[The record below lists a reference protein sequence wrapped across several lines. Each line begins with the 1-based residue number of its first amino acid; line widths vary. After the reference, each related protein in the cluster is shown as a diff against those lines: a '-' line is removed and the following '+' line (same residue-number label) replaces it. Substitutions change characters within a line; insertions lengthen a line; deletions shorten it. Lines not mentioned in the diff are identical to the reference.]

1 MTKFEQYWK
10 NDDMLKNYPKKVAKK
25 FYDKFFSL
33 ETIGVRK
40 YKKLYNQP
48 LRPTK
53 LKINCVDFVNE
64 VQQYKTCFQKW
75 GNKTDKGQRWGLPL
89 VNETGVIDEPDDTI
103 QPLDELYFETGKLL
117 MDVEITE
124 KTVACMMESLEP
136 LRKLYPYM
144 IRSAVLKWHWGAG
157 FSRHRD
163 IELPANHLRLWGTM
177 SDKMILKI
185 DDEEM
190 RDIEPGRIYLID
202 VSKFHEGISKQN
214 HLYQL
219 FLGVNLDAY
228 DTLEKICFD

>member
-1 MTKFEQYWK
+1 VNKFEQYWK

-33 ETIGVRK
+33 DTIGIRK

-48 LRPTK
+48 LRKTK
-53 LKINCVDFVNE
+53 LKINVVDFVNE
-64 VQQYKTCFQKW
+64 IQQFKTCFQKW

-117 MDVEITE
+117 MDVDITE
-124 KTVACMMESLEP
+124 KTVACMIESLTP
-136 LRKLYPYM
+136 LRKLYPYL
-144 IRSAVLKWHWGAG
+144 IRSAILKWNYSAG

-163 IELPANHLRLWGTM
+163 MELPANHFRLWGTC
-177 SDKMILKI
+177 SEKMILKI
-185 DDEEM
+185 DDQEM
-190 RDIEPGRIYLID
+190 RDIEAGRIYLID
-202 VSKFHEGISKQN
+202 TSKFHEGWSKQN
-214 HLYQL
+214 HLFQF

-228 DTLEKICFD
+228 DTLESICLN

>member
-1 MTKFEQYWK
+1 
-10 NDDMLKNYPKKVAKK
+10 MLKNYPKKVAKK

-33 ETIGVRK
+33 DTIGIRK

-48 LRPTK
+48 LRKTK
-53 LKINCVDFVNE
+53 LKINVVDFINE
-64 VQQYKTCFQKW
+64 IQQFKTCFQKW

-124 KTVACMMESLEP
+124 KTVACMMESLTP
-136 LRKLYPYM
+136 LRKLYPYL
-144 IRSAVLKWHWGAG
+144 IRSAILKWNYSAG

-163 IELPANHLRLWGTM
+163 MELPANHFRLWGTC
-177 SDKMILKI
+177 SEKMVLKI
-185 DDEEM
+185 DDQEM
-190 RDIEPGRIYLID
+190 RDIEAGRIYLID
-202 VSKFHEGISKQN
+202 TSKFHEGLSRQN
-214 HLYQL
+214 HLYQF

-228 DTLEKICFD
+228 DTLESICLD

>member
-1 MTKFEQYWK
+1 
-10 NDDMLKNYPKKVAKK
+10 MLKNYPKKVAKK

-33 ETIGVRK
+33 DTIGIRK

-48 LRPTK
+48 LRKTK
-53 LKINCVDFVNE
+53 LKINVVDFINE
-64 VQQYKTCFQKW
+64 IQQFKTCFQKW

-124 KTVACMMESLEP
+124 KTVACMMESLTP
-136 LRKLYPYM
+136 LRKLYPYL
-144 IRSAVLKWHWGAG
+144 IRSAILKWNYSAG

-163 IELPANHLRLWGTM
+163 MELPANHFRLWGTC
-177 SDKMILKI
+177 SEKMILKI
-185 DDEEM
+185 DDQEM
-190 RDIEPGRIYLID
+190 RDIEAGRIYLID
-202 VSKFHEGISKQN
+202 TSKFHEGLSRQN
-214 HLYQL
+214 HLYQF

-228 DTLEKICFD
+228 DTLESICLD

>member
-1 MTKFEQYWK
+1 
-10 NDDMLKNYPKKVAKK
+10 MLKNYPKKVAKK

-33 ETIGVRK
+33 DTIGIRK

-48 LRPTK
+48 LRKTK
-53 LKINCVDFVNE
+53 LKINVVDFVNE
-64 VQQYKTCFQKW
+64 IQQFKTCFQKW

-124 KTVACMMESLEP
+124 KTVACMMESLTP
-136 LRKLYPYM
+136 LRKLYPYL
-144 IRSAVLKWHWGAG
+144 IRSAILKWNYSAG

-163 IELPANHLRLWGTM
+163 MELPANHFRLWGTC
-177 SDKMILKI
+177 SEKMILKI
-185 DDEEM
+185 DDQEM
-190 RDIEPGRIYLID
+190 RDIEAGRIYLID
-202 VSKFHEGISKQN
+202 TSKFHEGLSRQN
-214 HLYQL
+214 HLYQF

-228 DTLEKICFD
+228 DTLESICLD

>member
-10 NDDMLKNYPKKVAKK
+10 NDHILKNYPKKVAKK

-33 ETIGVRK
+33 ETISVRK

-64 VQQYKTCFQKW
+64 IQQFKTCFQKW

-136 LRKLYPYM
+136 LRQLYPYM
-144 IRSAVLKWHWGAG
+144 VRSAVLKWHWGAC

-163 IELPANHLRLWGTM
+163 IELPANHLRLWATM

-190 RDIEPGRIYLID
+190 KDIEPGRIYLID

-228 DTLEKICFD
+228 DILEKICFD

>member
-1 MTKFEQYWK
+1 MNKFEQYWK

-33 ETIGVRK
+33 DTIGIRK

-48 LRPTK
+48 LRKTK
-53 LKINCVDFVNE
+53 LKINVVDFINE
-64 VQQYKTCFQKW
+64 IQQFKTCFQKW

-124 KTVACMMESLEP
+124 KTVACMMESLTP
-136 LRKLYPYM
+136 LRKLYPYL
-144 IRSAVLKWHWGAG
+144 IRSAILKWIYSAG

-163 IELPANHLRLWGTM
+163 MELPANHFRLWGTC
-177 SDKMILKI
+177 SEKMILKI
-185 DDEEM
+185 DDQEM
-190 RDIEPGRIYLID
+190 RDIEAGRIYLID
-202 VSKFHEGISKQN
+202 TSKFHEGLSRQN
-214 HLYQL
+214 HLYQF

-228 DTLEKICFD
+228 DTLESICLD